1 MRRKKWED
9 EHRPAIRSFVSTT
22 NATVD
27 MAALTVTS
35 VHVASVAASAR
46 APVRAQRAVNAKA
59 PARVSASS
67 AFMGGAERRALA
79 VSARRAAP
87 ARGFEVDAQAISE
100 VRYPPMTF
108 RGSRARHARRVAS
121 ARVVPVD
128 VALVISHP
136 RTPKPWTLTTGHRLV
151 DKDDLSLTFPPTPRP
166 ISFQQPEAADAV
178 VESADDEAVCYL
190 RGVHMSPYK
199 VRLAPVPPPLSIAPP
214 VTCFFEGFRAWP
226 WARPWTRPLASNAR
240 PRTLKPRGTPHATSM
255 NATLRR
261 TPSCAPLLT

>member
-87 ARGFEVDAQAISE
+87 ARGAGARAGREDVLVPEDPDAQAQ
-100 VRYPPMTF
+100 V
-108 RGSRARHARRVAS
+108 RHACVQAPGRGEE
-121 ARVVPVD
+121 
-128 VALVISHP
+128 
-136 RTPKPWTLTTGHRLV
+136 RTH
-151 DKDDLSLTFPPTPRP
+151 
-166 ISFQQPEAADAV
+166 
-178 VESADDEAVCYL
+178 
-190 RGVHMSPYK
+190 
-199 VRLAPVPPPLSIAPP
+199 
-214 VTCFFEGFRAWP
+214 
-226 WARPWTRPLASNAR
+226 
-240 PRTLKPRGTPHATSM
+240 
-255 NATLRR
+255 
-261 TPSCAPLLT
+261 